1 MVTQNI
7 EIRVPEDQQEGTRY
21 VLQGWLKQ
29 PGDAIKAYE
38 PIAELETDKVVVEL
52 SAPADGVLASLLK
65 QPGDEVVPGELV
77 AMMNSS
83 QAGVDTPATAAATA
97 PEIPVA
103 ALQADA
109 PLESGSQQGKTSPA
123 VRRMLSEHDLT
134 LEQLVGTGRGGRVT
148 ARDVETCLKNGSLAP
163 GAKSTR
169 GESPSLRSHFVPH
182 DPMRKRIAAH
192 MQHSVQTA
200 PHVTTVFEADLSA
213 ILAHKARWAPQLASK
228 GQRLTLTAYF
238 VAASALAMRK
248 VPVVNSRWHDDK
260 LEVFDDVNIG
270 VGTALGEGGLMVP
283 VLRNTQ
289 DMDLY
294 QVASELERLTARAR
308 DGALVPADVQGG
320 TFTISNHGVSGSL
333 IASPIVINQP
343 QSAILG
349 VGKLEKRVIVR
360 EVDGQDS
367 IQVRPMC
374 YVTLTLDHRVL
385 DGFQANSFLDA
396 LVSALEN
403 WPLDSAG
410 KLPGQLTHGS

>member
-1 MVTQNI
+1 MTQNI
-7 EIRVPEDQQEGTRY
+7 EVRVPEDQQEGTRY

-29 PGDAIKAYE
+29 PGEAIKAYE

-52 SAPADGVLASLLK
+52 SAPADGVVASLLK
-65 QPGDEVVPGELV
+65 QAGDEVSPGELV
-77 AMMNSS
+77 AMLNAAR
-83 QAGVDTPATAAATA
+83 AGVEAPAEAVVEVA
-97 PEIPVA
+97 PAQEAVQ
-103 ALQADA
+103 LGGSRD
-109 PLESGSQQGKTSPA
+109 SGSQRGKTSPA
-123 VRRMLSEHDLT
+123 VRRMLSEHKLS
-134 LEQLVGTGRGGRVT
+134 LEQVAGTGRGGRVT
-148 ARDVETCLKNGSLAP
+148 TRDIEACLKNGSAMP
-163 GAKSTR
+163 ATNSARSETSTI
-169 GESPSLRSHFVPH
+169 RSHFVPH

-213 ILAHKARWAPQLASK
+213 ILAHKARWAPELASH
-228 GQRLTLTAYF
+228 GERLTLTAYF
-238 VAASALAMRK
+238 VAASALAMRT

-270 VGTALGEGGLMVP
+270 VGTSLGDRGLMVP
-283 VLRNTQ
+283 VIRNTQ

-294 QVASELERLTARAR
+294 QLARELERLTSRAR
-308 DGALVPADVQGG
+308 DGALSPSDVQGG

-343 QSAILG
+343 QAAILG

-360 EVDGQDS
+360 EVAGQES

-385 DGFQANSFLDA
+385 DGFQANSFLAA
-396 LVSALEN
+396 LVAVLEN
-403 WPLDSAG
+403 WPLESG
-410 KLPGQLTHGS
+410 SKLPGQVTHGS

>member
-1 MVTQNI
+1 MTQNI

-29 PGDAIKAYE
+29 PGDVIKAYE

-52 SAPADGVLASLLK
+52 SAPADGVVASLLK
-65 QPGDEVVPGELV
+65 QPGDEVSPGELV
-77 AMMNSS
+77 AMLDTS
-83 QAGVDTPATAAATA
+83 QAEVETPAESAVTR
-97 PEIPVA
+97 PEAKA
-103 ALQADA
+103 ALPADM
-109 PLESGSQQGKTSPA
+109 PCESASAQGKTSPA
-123 VRRMLSEHDLT
+123 VRRMLSEHKLSLD
-134 LEQLVGTGRGGRVT
+134 QVVGTGRGGRVT
-148 ARDVETCLKNGSLAP
+148 ARDIEASLEKLSGVPET
-163 GAKSTR
+163 TR
-169 GESPSLRSHFVPH
+169 VPASRSSIRSHFVPH

-213 ILAHKARWAPQLASK
+213 ILAHKARWAPELARR
-228 GQRLTLTAYF
+228 GERLTLTAYF
-238 VAASALAMRK
+238 VAASALAMGK

-270 VGTALGEGGLMVP
+270 VGTSLGDRGLMVP
-283 VLRNTQ
+283 VIRNTQ

-294 QVASELERLTARAR
+294 QVAGELERLTTGAR
-308 DGALVPADVQGG
+308 DGELLPADVQGG

-360 EVDGQDS
+360 EVQGQES

-385 DGFQANSFLDA
+385 DGFQANSFLA
-396 LVSALEN
+396 ELVGVLEN
-403 WPLDSAG
+403 WPLESG
-410 KLPGQLTHGS
+410 SKLPGQVTHGS

>member
-1 MVTQNI
+1 MVTHNI

-29 PGDAIKAYE
+29 PGESVKAYE

-52 SAPADGVLASLLK
+52 PAPADGVVASLLK
-65 QPGDEVVPGELV
+65 QAGDEVSPGELV
-77 AMMNSS
+77 AMLDSG
-83 QAGVDTPATAAATA
+83 QAGADSPAAAPATAPVEQA
-97 PEIPVA
+97 PA
-103 ALQADA
+103 FRADA
-109 PLESGSQQGKTSPA
+109 PREPGPAQGRTSPA
-123 VRRMLSEHDLT
+123 VRRMLSEHNLCLD
-134 LEQLVGTGRGGRVT
+134 QLVGTGRGGRIT
-148 ARDVETCLKNGSLAP
+148 ARDIEAYLKNPPPAP
-163 GAKSTR
+163 DTGKTPGTR
-169 GESPSLRSHFVPH
+169 TSIRSHFVPH

-213 ILAHKARWAPQLASK
+213 ILAHKARWAPELASR
-228 GQRLTLTAYF
+228 GERLTLTAYF

-248 VPVVNSRWHDDK
+248 VPVVNSRWHDDR

-270 VGTALGEGGLMVP
+270 VGTSLGDRGLMVP
-283 VLRNTQ
+283 VMRNTQ

-294 QVASELERLTARAR
+294 QIARELERLTARAR
-308 DGALVPADVQGG
+308 DGGLSPQDVQGG

-360 EVDGQDS
+360 EINGQES

-385 DGFQANSFLDA
+385 DGFQANSFLTA
-396 LVSALEN
+396 LVGVLEN
-403 WPLDSAG
+403 WPLENAG
-410 KLPGQLTHGS
+410 RLPGELMHGQ

>member
-1 MVTQNI
+1 MVTENI
-7 EIRVPEDQQEGTRY
+7 EIRIPEDQQEGTRY
-21 VLQGWLKQ
+21 ILQGWLKQ

-52 SAPADGVLASLLK
+52 SAPADGVVASLLK
-65 QPGDEVVPGELV
+65 QAGDEVAPGELV
-77 AMMNSS
+77 AMLDSS
-83 QAGVDTPATAAATA
+83 PAGVTKPAAAAAAAVTDV
-97 PEIPVA
+97 PEVR
-103 ALQADA
+103 QADA
-109 PLESGSQQGKTSPA
+109 SRELGSQQGKTSPA
-123 VRRMLSEHDLT
+123 VRRMLSEHNLS
-134 LEQLVGTGRGGRVT
+134 LEQVVATGRGGRVT
-148 ARDVETCLKNGSLAP
+148 ARDIETCLKNGVAAP
-163 GAKSTR
+163 GPKITR
-169 GESPSLRSHFVPH
+169 GESSTIRSHFVPH

-213 ILAHKARWAPQLASK
+213 ILAHKARWAPELASR
-228 GQRLTLTAYF
+228 GERLTLTAYF
-238 VAASALAMRK
+238 VAACALAMRK

-270 VGTALGEGGLMVP
+270 VGTSLGERGLMVP
-283 VLRNTQ
+283 VIRNTQ

-294 QVASELERLTARAR
+294 QVARELERLTARAR
-308 DGALVPADVQGG
+308 DGALLPTDVQGG

-343 QSAILG
+343 QAAILG

-360 EVDGQDS
+360 EVDGQES

-396 LVSALEN
+396 LVSVLEN
-403 WPLDSAG
+403 WLLDSG
-410 KLPGQLTHGS
+410 STLPG

>member
-52 SAPADGVLASLLK
+52 SAPADGVVASLLK
-65 QPGDEVVPGELV
+65 QAGEELVPGELV
-77 AMMNSS
+77 AMLDSS
-83 QAGVDTPATAAATA
+83 QASVDKPATAPATA
-97 PEIPVA
+97 PEAPVA

-109 PLESGSQQGKTSPA
+109 PRDSGSQQGKTSPA
-123 VRRMLSEHDLT
+123 VRRMLSEHNLC
-134 LEQLVGTGRGGRVT
+134 LEQVIGTGRGGRVT
-148 ARDVETCLKNGSLAP
+148 ARDIETCLKNGVAVP
-163 GAKSTR
+163 GPKITR
-169 GESPSLRSHFVPH
+169 GDSSAIRSHFVPH

-213 ILAHKARWAPQLASK
+213 ILAHKARWAPELASR
-228 GQRLTLTAYF
+228 GERLTLTAYF

-270 VGTALGEGGLMVP
+270 VGTSLGERGLMVP
-283 VLRNTQ
+283 VIRNTQ

-294 QVASELERLTARAR
+294 QVARELERLTGKAR
-308 DGALVPADVQGG
+308 DGALLPADVQGG

-343 QSAILG
+343 QAAILG

-360 EVDGQDS
+360 EVDGQES

-396 LVSALEN
+396 LVSTLEN
-403 WPLDSAG
+403 WSLESAS
-410 KLPGQLTHGS
+410 KLPG

>member
-1 MVTQNI
+1 MVTQDI

-29 PGDAIKAYE
+29 PGDAVKAYE

-52 SAPADGVLASLLK
+52 SAPADGVVASLLK
-65 QPGDEVVPGELV
+65 QPGDEVAPGELV
-77 AMMNSS
+77 AMMDSS
-83 QAGVDTPATAAATA
+83 RAGDKKSDAGAAEVPEVRAVGQAVEAR
-97 PEIPVA
+97 
-103 ALQADA
+103 
-109 PLESGSQQGKTSPA
+109 ESASQQGKTSPA
-123 VRRMLSEHDLT
+123 VRRMLSEHKLT

-148 ARDVETCLKNGSLAP
+148 ARDVEICLKNGSLAP

-169 GESPSLRSHFVPH
+169 GESSSIRSHFVPH

-213 ILAHKARWAPQLASK
+213 ILAHKARWAPELASR
-228 GQRLTLTAYF
+228 GERLTLTAYF
-238 VAASALAMRK
+238 VAASALAMSK

-270 VGTALGEGGLMVP
+270 VGTALGERGLMVP

-294 QVASELERLTARAR
+294 QVARELERLTGKAREGTLA
-308 DGALVPADVQGG
+308 PTDVQGG

-396 LVSALEN
+396 LVTVLEN
-403 WPLDSAG
+403 WSVDSG
-410 KLPGQLTHGS
+410 SKLPG

>member
-1 MVTQNI
+1 MVSQDI

-52 SAPADGVLASLLK
+52 SAPADGVVASLLK

-77 AMMNSS
+77 AMMGSS
-83 QAGVDTPATAAATA
+83 RAGDEISAAGAAKVPEVQAVG
-97 PEIPVA
+97 
-103 ALQADA
+103 QAVEA
-109 PLESGSQQGKTSPA
+109 RQLAGQQGKTSPA
-123 VRRMLSEHDLT
+123 VRRMLSEHKLT

-148 ARDVETCLKNGSLAP
+148 ARDVETCLKSGSQAP
-163 GAKSTR
+163 KAKSAR
-169 GESPSLRSHFVPH
+169 GESSSIRSHFVPH

-213 ILAHKARWAPQLASK
+213 ILAHKARWAPELASK
-228 GQRLTLTAYF
+228 GERLTLTAYF
-238 VAASALAMRK
+238 VAASALAMGK

-270 VGTALGEGGLMVP
+270 VGTALGERGLMVP

-294 QVASELERLTARAR
+294 EVARELERLTGKAR
-308 DGALVPADVQGG
+308 DGSLAPKDVQGG

-396 LVSALEN
+396 LVTVLEN
-403 WPLDSAG
+403 WSVDSG
-410 KLPGQLTHGS
+410 SKLPG

>member
-1 MVTQNI
+1 MVTQDI

-52 SAPADGVLASLLK
+52 SAPADGVVASLLK
-65 QPGDEVVPGELV
+65 QPGDEVAPGELV
-77 AMMNSS
+77 AMMDSS
-83 QAGVDTPATAAATA
+83 RAGDKKSDAGAAEVPEVRAVGQAVEAR
-97 PEIPVA
+97 
-103 ALQADA
+103 
-109 PLESGSQQGKTSPA
+109 ESASQQGKTSPA
-123 VRRMLSEHDLT
+123 VRRMLSEHKLT

-148 ARDVETCLKNGSLAP
+148 ARDVEICLKNGSLAP

-169 GESPSLRSHFVPH
+169 GESSSIRSHFVPH

-213 ILAHKARWAPQLASK
+213 ILAHKARWAPELASR
-228 GQRLTLTAYF
+228 GERLTLTAYF
-238 VAASALAMRK
+238 VAASALAMSK

-270 VGTALGEGGLMVP
+270 VGTALGERGLMVP

-294 QVASELERLTARAR
+294 QVARELERLTGKAREGTLA
-308 DGALVPADVQGG
+308 PTDVQGG

-396 LVSALEN
+396 LVTVLEN
-403 WPLDSAG
+403 WTVDSG
-410 KLPGQLTHGS
+410 SKLPG